1 MRFAVSNIAW
11 TPRERASA
19 YAVLNEHG
27 VRGLEIAPALA
38 FPDEPDAFAP
48 SDAAVAAF
56 LGALDEHSL
65 QPVSMQ
71 SLLFGT
77 ADAYLFGSPAQRER
91 FEAGLARAIG
101 LAGRLGIPNLVMGSP
116 ANRSIPADM
125 TRADAERIAVD
136 TFRRCGDLCLKAN
149 ARLAIEPNPTIYGT
163 NFLTTIHEAIE
174 FVNAIEHPGVS
185 LNFDI
190 GSLHVNGEIAEG
202 GEWFAK
208 AKALASHVHVSEP
221 QLAPA
226 PKDAKQFETL
236 ARQILGYG
244 YSGWFSLEM
253 RAMGEDNIANLKAAI
268 TACTL
273 ALTAAKQDV

>member
-1 MRFAVSNIAW
+1 
-11 TPRERASA
+11 
-19 YAVLNEHG
+19 
-27 VRGLEIAPALA
+27 
-38 FPDEPDAFAP
+38 
-48 SDAAVAAF
+48 
-56 LGALDEHSL
+56 
-65 QPVSMQ
+65 
-71 SLLFGT
+71 
-77 ADAYLFGSPAQRER
+77 
-91 FEAGLARAIG
+91 
-101 LAGRLGIPNLVMGSP
+101 VMGSP

-125 TRADAERIAVD
+125 TRVNAERIAVD
-136 TFRRCGDLCLKAN
+136 TFRCCGDLCLKAN

-163 NFLTTIHEAIE
+163 NFLTTVHEAIE

-190 GSLHVNGEIAEG
+190 GSLHVNGEMAEG

-236 ARQILGYG
+236 ARQILGHG

-253 RAMGEDNIANLKAAI
+253 RAMGEDNVANLKAAV

-273 ALTAAKQDV
+273 ALTAAKQGV